1 MGTSTHGRTALATLI
16 AIALL
21 GASFAA
27 SAKAADQEGS
37 ASEPTA
43 PSQTMPA
50 TDTPSATKSSK
61 DQVMQ
66 LGGVS
71 VSATVQNVP
80 PTAAYTQSLIDEDT
94 IRNLSPAPTVTVQT
108 MLNQQP
114 SIFAYANGPNGVET
128 TIYLRAFNSSQFS
141 ETFDGVALNDLFNG
155 GVTNQ
160 AENRNNVLLIPG
172 NLQSV
177 EIYRGINNPA
187 VNSYNSLGG
196 TINFMPRL
204 PEESMGGEVGASYG
218 SFKSYDYHVTFN
230 TGDWNGVKQIFSF
243 EHSGSRGWIDNT
255 GDHNN
260 NLYWGLTYDFNEDNR
275 LANILLYNDNKGFS
289 PFNMPAPLQ
298 QQYGRNY
305 QWPLSW
311 TNSPIKDAN
320 WMDIIDLKSKFSDDA
335 LFQNKLFF
343 GRNEYLRT
351 SFSNPLFQQ
360 SATQPYG
367 LEDTPSSYPF
377 WLGYPNGPGYDPA
390 AVFGSVGNG
399 TDYHFYGYTT
409 NGVGDTPTLTLK
421 LPQNDIVIGA
431 NATYGDLHSREYW
444 YGSSPMP
451 KIDGYND
458 AWDEHDRRLLS
469 SFFVQ
474 DTITLFDN
482 SLRLTPGIKYIYAD
496 TTDRDTVGIYY
507 PLAGEVHDTEHFA
520 SPTFGINYQILD
532 GLNVYASYGKNFKLP
547 DISAYYGAFQT
558 DANGN
563 ATIAPPHVKP
573 EYVQDYEIGLRYQ
586 LDGFSAMVNGYREN
600 FRNTFITVT
609 DPVSQLSTFTNGGSS
624 RYQGAELQ
632 VQDAIG
638 SVGIGDLSA
647 YFNYAHNQAKFT
659 SAFTSD
665 YAGQVNAGQPLAGV
679 PENLFSAG
687 LVWKYAGWRFNVDA
701 RFVDKQYI
709 DQLYAGTPTASTIA
723 PYAVVNVGISDT
735 IRLRDSGWGRQLRIG
750 LNVDNL
756 LDRQYLN
763 TAYTDTDYFGNNF
776 IRGVI
781 APPRT
786 ITGSVDIDF

>member
-1 MGTSTHGRTALATLI
+1 MSTCTHGRKILAALI
-16 AIALL
+16 AIGLVGDVIA
-21 GASFAA
+21 APA
-27 SAKAADQEGS
+27 SANDQGNAPQVQDT
-37 ASEPTA
+37 ASNQDN
-43 PSQTMPA
+43 S
-50 TDTPSATKSSK
+50 STKTSSK
-61 DQVMQ
+61 EKVKQ

-94 IRNLSPAPTVTVQT
+94 IRNLSPGPTVTVQT

-114 SIFAYANGPNGVET
+114 SVFAYANGPNGVET
-128 TIYLRAFNSSQFS
+128 NIYLRAFNSSQFS

-172 NLQSV
+172 NLQNV

-196 TINFMPRL
+196 TINFAPRQ
-204 PEESMGGEVGASYG
+204 PDDTMGGSVGASYG
-218 SFKSYDYHVTFN
+218 SFKSWDYHATFN
-230 TGDWNGVKQIFSF
+230 TGDWNGVKQVFSF
-243 EHSGSRGWIDNT
+243 QHSASRGWIDNT

-260 NLYWGLTYDFNEDNR
+260 NFYWGLTYDFNDNNR
-275 LANILLYNDNKGFS
+275 LSNYLLYNNNKGFS

-311 TNSPIKDAN
+311 TNSPIKDTN
-320 WMDIIDLKSKFSDDA
+320 WMDIIDLKSKFSDDI

-343 GRNEYLRT
+343 GRNDYLRT
-351 SFSNPLFQQ
+351 SFSNPLYQQ

-367 LEDTPSSYPF
+367 LEDTPSSFAF
-377 WLGYPNGPGYDPA
+377 WLGNPNGPTYDPA
-390 AVFGSVGNG
+390 SVFGSVQNG
-399 TDYHFYGYTT
+399 TAYHFYGYTT
-409 NGVGDTPTLTLK
+409 KGVGDTPTLTLK
-421 LPQNDIVIGA
+421 LPQNEIIIGA
-431 NATYGDLHSREYW
+431 NATYGELYSREYW
-444 YGSSPMP
+444 YGSAPVP
-451 KIDGYND
+451 KIIGYND
-458 AWDEHDRRLLS
+458 TWDEHDHRTLT
-469 SFFVQ
+469 SFYVQ
-474 DTITLFDN
+474 DTISLFDN
-482 SLRLTPGIKYIYAD
+482 TLHLTPGVKYIYAS
-496 TTDRDTVGIYY
+496 TTDRDAVGIYY
-507 PLAGEVHDTEHFA
+507 PIAGEVHDTEHFV
-520 SPTFGINYQILD
+520 SPTFGINYQLLE

-563 ATIAPPHVKP
+563 YTIAPPHVKP
-573 EYVQDYEIGLRYQ
+573 EYVQDYEIGVRYQ
-586 LDGFSAMVNGYREN
+586 LDGFSVMVNGYREN
-600 FRNTFITVT
+600 FKNTFVTVT
-609 DPVSQLSTFTNGGSS
+609 DPVTLLSTFTNGGSS

-632 VQDAIG
+632 LQNNFG
-638 SVGIGDLSA
+638 SVGFGDLSA

-659 SAFTSD
+659 SSFASD
-665 YAGQVNAGQPLAGV
+665 YAGTVNAGQPLAGV
-679 PENLFSAG
+679 PSDLLSAG
-687 LVWKYAGWRFNVDA
+687 LVWKYEGWRFNLDA
-701 RFVDKQYI
+701 RFVGKQYV
-709 DQLYAGTPTASTIA
+709 DQLYAGTPTASTIK
-723 PYAVVNVGISDT
+723 PYAVVNIGISDT
-735 IRLRDSGWGRQLRIG
+735 IRLRDSGFGRQIRVG

-763 TAYTDTDYFGNNF
+763 TAYTDTDYFGNSF

-786 ITGSVDIDF
+786 ITGSIDVDF